1 MDLLLVAP
9 EPINGNL
16 QINYMV
22 LIGPINR
29 YAITLNYVSELEGKK
44 AQIAKAM
51 EVKSHLE
58 RALELNPLDAT
69 TWHILGMFV
78 PGGITDIKII

>member
-1 MDLLLVAP
+1 MSYL
-9 EPINGNL
+9 
-16 QINYMV
+16 Y
-22 LIGPINR
+22 LIIIILYGR

-69 TWHILGMFV
+69 TWHILGMFI
-78 PGGITDIKII
+78 PRI